1 MGIKEHDNEPV
12 RGVTLDLFGDLEP
25 SALPAPDGARG
36 AAARGSS
43 RTRRGGAAA
52 ARHAGPQAGA
62 ALPVAAPAA
71 AVDEA
76 ASVDEVTAAA
86 AGSGGYAVG
95 CSVEQALR
103 ALPAQAL
110 QDVVGQVATAIVRS
124 GEFQVALR
132 AQLYTL
138 VAPAITDALRGALSV
153 QEIRQ
158 SLRDAFGDGASSAQA
173 LRLAQA
179 AAYAREAAAPHA
191 AAPRVAHVGQSTSAQ
206 AEGQDAAQPLG
217 EAVLLAG
224 YEPSLARQYKAALA
238 EAGYEA
244 LIVEIGPNDS
254 ALPVE
259 AFQCAIACL
268 PDDVLEHVESV
279 VSRHPL
285 RHVLHVSA
293 TPRRLVE
300 AVELVL
306 PLPQRQG

>member
-1 MGIKEHDNEPV
+1 MGTKEHEDEPV
-12 RGVTLDLFGDLEP
+12 RGVTLDLFDDLAP
-25 SALPAPDGARG
+25 AALAAPG

-43 RTRRGGAAA
+43 RTRRGATAA
-52 ARHAGPQAGA
+52 ARRAGPGAGA
-62 ALPVAAPAA
+62 PPVAAPAA

-76 ASVDEVTAAA
+76 AATP
-86 AGSGGYAVG
+86 AGSGEDAVG
-95 CSVEQALR
+95 RSVEQALR
-103 ALPAQAL
+103 TLPAQAL

-153 QEIRQ
+153 QEIQQ
-158 SLRDAFGDGASSAQA
+158 SLRDAFGDAASGAQA

-191 AAPRVAHVGQSTSAQ
+191 AAAPRVAQLVQPASAQ
-206 AEGQDAAQPLG
+206 AEGPDAPQPLG